1 MSLAEAIAQFILAG
15 GSVVAATLIGRRFPY
30 LGALV
35 LLFPIKVLTTL
46 VFLPGDKEL
55 LSRFLIALI
64 PGLLAVA
71 AFSLAAK
78 LALARMTSFQAFGV
92 GLVAW
97 AVVAGFLAVAA
108 RPWI

>member
-1 MSLAEAIAQFILAG
+1 MQFREALAQFILAG
-15 GSVVAATLIGRRFPY
+15 GSVVAATVIGRRVPY

-35 LLFPIKVLTTL
+35 LLFPVKVLTTL
-46 VFLPGDKEL
+46 VFLPNRDILG
-55 LSRFLIALI
+55 RFLIALI

-71 AFSLAAK
+71 AFALAARV
-78 LALARMTSFQAFGV
+78 ALNRTTNMTAFGI

-97 AVVAGFLAVAA
+97 AIVAAVLAVVA

>member
-1 MSLAEAIAQFILAG
+1 MSPGEAIVQFILAG
-15 GSVVAATLIGRRFPY
+15 SSVVAATIIGRRYPY
-30 LGALV
+30 FGALV

-46 VFLPGDKEL
+46 VFLPGDKEVL
-55 LSRFLIALI
+55 GRFLIALI

-71 AFSLAAK
+71 AF
-78 LALARMTSFQAFGV
+78 ALATKVALDYMSSLQAFGV

-97 AVVAGFLAVAA
+97 AIVAGGLAVLA